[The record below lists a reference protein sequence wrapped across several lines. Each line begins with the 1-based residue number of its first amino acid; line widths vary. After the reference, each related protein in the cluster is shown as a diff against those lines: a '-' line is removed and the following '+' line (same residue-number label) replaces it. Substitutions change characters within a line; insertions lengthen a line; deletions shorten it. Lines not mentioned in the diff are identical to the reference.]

1 MGRFAGPVTTTPQ
14 QLVELRGDELAL
26 LRDHLLRLD
35 PESRRSRFAMPVD
48 DAFLGAYASSL
59 MRPLCLVLGW
69 REDGAVR
76 AAGELRLIETTIAE
90 ASFSVEPDWRGRGV
104 GTALFRR
111 LTGEARELG
120 VRCVYMSCLA
130 ENVAMQA
137 LARKFAA
144 DLVFE
149 APMLS
154 DLYAEQLP
162 DALVTTSEDI
172 GIEQEFATAILR
184 IGPRWL
190 PFSKRRA

>member
-1 MGRFAGPVTTTPQ
+1 MGRFAGPFTSTPP
-14 QLVELRGDELAL
+14 QLVELHGDELAL

-35 PESRRSRFAMPVD
+35 PASRRSRFAMPVD
-48 DAFLGAYASSL
+48 DDFLVAYATSL
-59 MRPLCLVLGW
+59 MRPFCLVLGW
-69 REDGAVR
+69 CEDDVVR
-76 AAGELRLIETTIAE
+76 AAGELRLIEGTIAE
-90 ASFSVEPDWRGRGV
+90 ASFSVEPEWRGRGV

-111 LTGEARELG
+111 LTEEARELG

-130 ENVAMQA
+130 ENVAMQG

-149 APMLS
+149 APMLC

-162 DALVTTSEDI
+162 DALVTTSEEI
-172 GIEQEFATAILR
+172 EKEQEYATAILR
-184 IGPRWL
+184 LGPRWL

>member
-1 MGRFAGPVTTTPQ
+1 MGRFAGPATDTPTR
-14 QLVELRGDELAL
+14 LVELRGEQLAL

-35 PESRRSRFAMPVD
+35 AESRRSRFAMPVD
-48 DAFLGAYASSL
+48 DDFLVAYARSL

-69 REDGAVR
+69 CEGDVVR
-76 AAGELRLIETTIAE
+76 AAGELRLIERTIAE
-90 ASFSVEPDWRGRGV
+90 ASFSVEPAWRGRGV
-104 GTALFRR
+104 GAALFRR
-111 LTGEARELG
+111 LTEEARELG
-120 VRCVYMSCLA
+120 VRRLYMSCLA
-130 ENVAMQA
+130 ENVAMQG

-154 DLYAEQLP
+154 DLDAEQLP
-162 DALVTTSEDI
+162 DALVKTSEYF
-172 GIEQEFATAILR
+172 EKQQEFATAILR